1 MLQDIETRAI
11 AALPGLDWELAD
23 NLASRLNRDLA
34 TLTDLA
40 AAYKQAH
47 WNVLGPG
54 FAELHRLFD
63 EFADE
68 TRAYVDLV
76 AERAVALGGAAR
88 GTLQAAVEC
97 SALTPFPVDERD
109 ERRLLQELSRRVER
123 TAEDLREAI
132 RSSTEEPVTQDLYIE
147 IARGIEK
154 QRWILLA
161 QLAHPLSK
169 SSGGRERSAGA
180 SARS

>member
-54 FAELHRLFD
+54 FAELHRLFNRTLWMIPALGQWPD
-63 EFADE
+63 
-68 TRAYVDLV
+68 RAYRVDAGRRSNSDVCCRLSSRPAV
-76 AERAVALGGAAR
+76 ERLGRASDSALPCRSGIADASAAR
-88 GTLQAAVEC
+88 AGRGLGPEPSRPPEWLNTHRSWLEQVVA
-97 SALTPFPVDERD
+97 SAL
-109 ERRLLQELSRRVER
+109 Q
-123 TAEDLREAI
+123 
-132 RSSTEEPVTQDLYIE
+132 
-147 IARGIEK
+147 
-154 QRWILLA
+154 
-161 QLAHPLSK
+161 
-169 SSGGRERSAGA
+169 
-180 SARS
+180 

>member
-1 MLQDIETRAI
+1 MLQDVQARGI
-11 AALPGLDWELAD
+11 AALPGLDWQLAD
-23 NLASRLNRDLA
+23 DLAVRLNRDLA

-63 EFADE
+63 QFADA

-76 AERAVALGGAAR
+76 AERTVALGGTAH
-88 GTLQAAVEC
+88 GTLQAAAEC

-123 TAEDLREAI
+123 TAEELREAI
-132 RSSTEEPVTQDLYIE
+132 GPSAEEPVTQDLYIE

-154 QRWILLA
+154 QRWMLLA
-161 QLAHPLSK
+161 HLARPAPK
-169 SSGGRERSAGA
+169 SSGGG
-180 SARS
+180 